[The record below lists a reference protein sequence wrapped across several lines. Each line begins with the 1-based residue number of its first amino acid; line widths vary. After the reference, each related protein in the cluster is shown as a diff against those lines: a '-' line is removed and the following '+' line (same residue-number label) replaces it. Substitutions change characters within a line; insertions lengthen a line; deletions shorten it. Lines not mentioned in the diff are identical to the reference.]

1 MSARVAALPLPTGRV
16 WVPPTLT
23 EHGALVAMA
32 TNVAGSVV
40 PAVAALLQISTSC
53 IVNPAGCNPH

>member
-1 MSARVAALPLPTGRV
+1 MSARVAALPLPTSRI

-32 TNVAGSVV
+32 NVAGSVV

-53 IVNPAGCNPH
+53 IVNPASCNPH